1 MSDSSRLKNW
11 LLIFAMTCFIATCS
25 GESVQADGSWG
36 SSRGGWGSGGSLG
49 GGSFGCRGGLLSN
62 APVRNLLA
70 RVGSGVGNG
79 IAAVGNGIA
88 NIFEQRPLQSA
99 LMGGSSGGWGSRG
112 GGFGSSGGFASNG
125 GGFGSNGGF
134 GSTGSSFAS
143 ATGGGGWGSSNIGWG
158 STGSLASVPT
168 WSEPSLVSATV
179 SEIPVF
185 SDPGVGEFLELP
197 TIAPQD
203 FGFSGSVSAYVEP
216 SPVYSNPVFSNQY
229 ETSAPVLDFGYYGGS
244 QGAVG
249 IPTDGIIVDNSIIT
263 GPMLEISPAVPSAAF
278 PSAEPLLLTPGE
290 SNLPGGYYDGNSEP
304 TPDDGFG
311 AQDDDTTY
319 MPRRGKA
326 ILSLDV
332 PRDARVYINDK
343 LTQTEG
349 TRRSYVSRNLTRG
362 QEYRYRVKVVSDID
376 GKEVTKSRVI
386 TMRGG
391 ESNVVAFNFKPIVTR
406 VVVRVPED
414 AKVIIDGKET
424 STKGSY
430 RAFSTEK
437 LKSGNWED
445 YSVEV
450 SVVRDGKTLTRKEKF
465 DLSAGEFR
473 YFDFDFDK
481 APASSIAKN

>member
-49 GGSFGCRGGLLSN
+49 GGSFGCRGDLLSN

-112 GGFGSSGGFASNG
+112 GGFGSSGGGFGSNG

-143 ATGGGGWGSSNIGWG
+143 ATGGGGWGS
-158 STGSLASVPT
+158 TGSLASVPT

-179 SEIPVF
+179 SGIPVF
-185 SDPGVGEFLELP
+185 AQPGAGEFLELP
-197 TIAPQD
+197 TIASQD
-203 FGFSGSVSAYVEP
+203 FGLSQSISAYVEP
-216 SPVYSNPVFSNQY
+216 NPVFSNQY

-244 QGAVG
+244 LGQVG
-249 IPTDGIIVDNSIIT
+249 IPTDGIIVGNSIIT
-263 GPMLEISPAVPSAAF
+263 GPMLETTPAVPSA
-278 PSAEPLLLTPGE
+278 ETLPLTSPGE

-319 MPRRGKA
+319 MPRRSKA
-326 ILSLDV
+326 ILSLEV

-349 TRRSYVSRNLTRG
+349 TRRSYASRNLTRG